1 MGIEFIYEI
10 GLFKLD
16 DENKY
21 CKWLIEVARRE
32 RKEIKEII
40 IVFVNDNRILDIN
53 KKFLKHNYITDIIT
67 FNNSFLSKLSGEIY
81 ISIPTVEKNSKIYS
95 NKIFR
100 NEVNRVLVHG
110 LLHLIGYNDQNNDE
124 ILTMRSKEDCYL
136 RYLD

>member
-1 MGIEFIYEI
+1 VGLEFIYEI
-10 GLFKLD
+10 GFFKLD
-16 DENKY
+16 DVNKY
-21 CKWLIEVARRE
+21 RKWLIEVARRE
-32 RKEIKEII
+32 SKVIQEIN
-40 IVFVNDNRILDIN
+40 IVFVNEERILDIN

-95 NKIFR
+95 NKIFI

-110 LLHLIGYNDQNNDE
+110 LLHLIGYNDQNNNE

-136 RYLD
+136 MYLD